1 MRFVST
7 RGGGAPRSLSEAL
20 ALGLAGDGGLFVP
33 EAFPAPRAFD
43 AARLA
48 DAPPA
53 AVLAEVLAPF
63 FAGDALEAALPALC
77 AEALAFPMPLAP
89 TRDPGVD
96 VLELFHGP
104 TAAFKDAGARFLAAS
119 LAAARATSAPGAD
132 PRPLTI
138 LVATSGDTGGAVAA
152 AFHGRPGLRVVVL
165 YPDGRVSPRQA
176 HQLGCFGGNVHAFR
190 VAGSFDDCQAMVK
203 AAFADAA
210 LRAEV
215 PLSSANSISL
225 GRLLPQMA
233 WYACASLAHQHRH
246 GEPARFVVPTGNLGN
261 ALAGVWARRLGL
273 PVGAIVLAT
282 NANRGLVDVLAGR
295 DPPPGPSLAT
305 LANAMDVAAPSNLER
320 LRHLAPSLAA
330 LRGEVSA
337 ASIDDAR
344 LRAVMRGAEA
354 RWGHVACPHTAAA
367 LAVIEDARAA
377 GDAGRFIAVATA
389 HPAKFETVVEP
400 LVGHAVDVPPAL
412 AALLARPAH
421 AAPLPADPA
430 ALAAA
435 LRALPAAD

>member
-7 RGGGAPRSLSEAL
+7 RGGGAPRTLSEAL
-20 ALGLAGDGGLFVP
+20 ALGLAEDGGLFVP
-33 EAFPAPRAFD
+33 EAFPAARAFD
-43 AARLA
+43 ADALA

-53 AVLAEVLAPF
+53 EVLATVLAPF
-63 FAGDALEAALPALC
+63 FAGDALAPALPALC
-77 AEALAFPMPLAP
+77 AEALAFPMPLVP
-89 TRDPGVD
+89 TRDPGVE

-119 LAAARATSAPGAD
+119 LAAARASATD

-176 HQLGCFGGNVHAFR
+176 HQLGCYGGNVHAFR

-233 WYACASLAHQHRH
+233 WYATASLAHRRRH
-246 GEPARFVVPTGNLGN
+246 GAPARFVVPTGNLGN

-273 PVGAIVLAT
+273 PIGDIVLAT
-282 NANRGLVDVLAGR
+282 NANRALVDVLDGLPA
-295 DPPPGPSLAT
+295 PTGPSLAT

-320 LRHLAPSLAA
+320 LRHAQPTLAG
-330 LRGEVSA
+330 LRAEVSA
-337 ASIDDAR
+337 ASIGDER
-344 LRAVMRGAEA
+344 LRAVMRSAEA

-400 LVGHAVDVPPAL
+400 LVGHPVDVPPAL

-421 AAPLPADPA
+421 AAPLPADAA

-435 LRALPAAD
+435 LRALPTAG